1 MIDTRLLNLVPQS
14 KEMIFK
20 VVLNQWLSLLCNLV
34 FLLTLGSVIVG
45 DFSFILISIQVVAV
59 ALKIYMDFR

>member
-14 KEMIFK
+14 KKMIFK

>member
-14 KEMIFK
+14 KKMIFK

-59 ALKIYMDFR
+59 ALKVYMDFR